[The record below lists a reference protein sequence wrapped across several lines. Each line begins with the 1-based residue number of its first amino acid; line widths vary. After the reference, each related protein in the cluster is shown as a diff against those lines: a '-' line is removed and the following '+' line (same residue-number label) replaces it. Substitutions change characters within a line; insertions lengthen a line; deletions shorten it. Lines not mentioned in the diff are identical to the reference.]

1 MALDLEACIKLVGAF
16 DRIDD
21 QRLITERS
29 NMIAYALDQIGT
41 SEIDRLFDES
51 DSARVLSKSVMLVNG
66 ISFYTKS
73 HCMQLI

>member
-1 MALDLEACIKLVGAF
+1 MALDLEACINLVCAF

-21 QRLITERS
+21 QRLISERS

-41 SEIDRLFDES
+41 SEIDSLFDES

-66 ISFYTKS
+66 ISFYTES

>member
-1 MALDLEACIKLVGAF
+1 MGLDLEACIKLVGAF

-29 NMIAYALDQIGT
+29 NMIAYTLDQISI

-51 DSARVLSKSVMLVNG
+51 DPARVLSKSVMLVQG
-66 ISFYTKS
+66 ISFYTEPN
-73 HCMQLI
+73 CMQLI